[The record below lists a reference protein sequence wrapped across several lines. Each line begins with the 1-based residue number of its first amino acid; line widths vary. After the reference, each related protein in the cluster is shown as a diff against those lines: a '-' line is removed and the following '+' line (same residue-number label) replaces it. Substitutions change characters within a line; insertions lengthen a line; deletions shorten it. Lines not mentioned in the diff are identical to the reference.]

1 MSLPSR
7 NFKKLELF
15 YQSSNQL
22 EEFKKRKQNHN
33 NKKNPNGGMQQPE
46 TTEMAGKCYRTS
58 TRNEFVEILR
68 GFCYS
73 LQGDSSD
80 HSQGHQN
87 SEKLSIYSPLSTV
100 FSPFPPFFPFF
111 FLLFFSHII
120 SPLLSPLC
128 AAQWFNGSSRS
139 KSLDWGTS
147 LATASSPWAEGTGVG
162 DLKDRGTG
170 HPGPLSP
177 LEWGKQEL
185 LEEQRWSAL
194 GCLPSQ

>member
-1 MSLPSR
+1 MSLPSG

-68 GFCYS
+68 GFCCS

-87 SEKLSIYSPLSTV
+87 SEKISIYSPLSTG
-100 FSPFPPFFPFF
+100 FSPFSPFSLFFFFYYFFPI
-111 FLLFFSHII
+111 LSHLS
-120 SPLLSPLC
+120 SPLSVLLNGLMDLQGQRALTGAPPWPLP
-128 AAQWFNGSSRS
+128 AAPGQRGQGWVTLKTEGQVTQGPCHPWGEVNKSS
-139 KSLDWGTS
+139 
-147 LATASSPWAEGTGVG
+147 
-162 DLKDRGTG
+162 
-170 HPGPLSP
+170 
-177 LEWGKQEL
+177 
-185 LEEQRWSAL
+185 
-194 GCLPSQ
+194 